1 MSGNFMKITKDI
13 LKKQFADAN
22 LKHDDTVL
30 IHSAMK
36 KIGDVEGGAET
47 FFQALE
53 EYFADGLIAFPT
65 LTWKIGLEGY
75 PQAGNVYS
83 VKDSPTDI
91 SLLPELFRQ
100 REGVVRSLLPTHSLT
115 AKGRDA
121 AEFCKV
127 EPSKIKSSLPW
138 DSPWGRL
145 YERNA
150 KILFVGC
157 TIQSCTFFHAVEEK
171 AGIDGLFDPVPK
183 HVKIIDYDGRE
194 TEIDMYRHL
203 GAHSKYYRLPEAL
216 LFAEGALTMTT
227 LGEAK
232 TYVLDARKACDAI
245 LKLLKVV
252 PQFFMDS
259 YHQD

>member
-1 MSGNFMKITKDI
+1 MKITRDI
-13 LKKQFADAN
+13 LIKQFADAGF
-22 LKHDDTVL
+22 KHDDTVL
-30 IHSAMK
+30 IHSSMK
-36 KIGDVEGGAET
+36 KIGDVDGGAET

-53 EYFADGLIAFPT
+53 EYFADGLVAFPT
-65 LTWKIGLEGY
+65 LTWKIGLENY
-75 PQAGNVYS
+75 PQSGNVYS
-83 VKDSPTDI
+83 VKDSVSDI
-91 SLLPELFRQ
+91 SLLPELFRH
-100 REGVVRSLLPTHSLT
+100 RDGVVRSLLPTHSIS

-127 EPSKIKSSLPW
+127 EPSAIKTSLPW
-138 DSPWGRL
+138 NSPWGRL
-145 YERNA
+145 YERKA
-150 KILFVGC
+150 KILFIGC

-183 HVKIIDYDGRE
+183 HVKIIDYDGNE

-216 LFAEGALTMTT
+216 LFAEKALTITT
-227 LGEAK
+227 VGEAK
-232 TYVLDARKACDAI
+232 TYVLDAEKSCDAV

-259 YHQD
+259 YQQN

>member
-1 MSGNFMKITKDI
+1 M
-13 LKKQFADAN
+13 KKQFADAN

-30 IHSAMK
+30 IHSSMK
-36 KIGDVEGGAET
+36 KIGDIEGGAET

-171 AGIDGLFDPVPK
+171 AGIDELFDPVPK

-216 LFAEGALTMTT
+216 LFAEGALTVTA